1 MMSRPDLPA
10 SQEAVDLVNHP
21 LSASRDS
28 LSGRPVPEVLAEIAA
43 SIREA
48 GRFLVT
54 SHVGPD
60 GDALGSA
67 VALVLGLRALGKSA
81 RAVTAQ
87 DIPGRYEALLPP
99 GVIENVEPA
108 DLVKANPQV
117 DWFIVLD
124 TSEPE
129 RIGGYRDLFFA
140 DGARRI
146 CIDHHRTHVRERYQH
161 ELVVV
166 EAPATGSLVF
176 ALLDELNVELTPDI
190 AQALWLAIATDTGWF
205 RFSNTGP
212 WALLDAARLA
222 RGDVDVEGI
231 YDRVYHDL
239 SPTRARLVGHVLQRA
254 RIELDGDLVWAD
266 LLLADRGRVGLAEL
280 DGVIDY
286 LKMLQGARIIAFIV
300 EVEPGSFKVSLR
312 ARGDAEVE
320 SVARSFGGGGHAKAA
335 GCRFTGRLED
345 LIDQLRSRARSEL
358 ARRGPGGERK
368 APDSP

>member
-1 MMSRPDLPA
+1 M
-10 SQEAVDLVNHP
+10 NHP
-21 LSASRDS
+21 LNTCRDS
-28 LSGRPVPEVLAEIAA
+28 LSGRPVHEVLAEIAT

-48 GRFLVT
+48 RSFIIT
-54 SHVGPD
+54 AHVGPD

-67 VALVLGLRALGKSA
+67 VALALGLRALGKDA

-87 DIPGRYEALLPP
+87 AVPERYASLLPP
-99 GVIENVEPA
+99 GVIESVQPA
-108 DLVKANPQV
+108 DLVEENPDV

-129 RIGGYRDLFFA
+129 RIGGYRELFFA

-146 CIDHHRTHVRERYQH
+146 CIDHHRTHARDRYEH
-161 ELVVV
+161 ELVVP

-176 ALLDELNVELTPDI
+176 ALLDALDIALTPEV

-222 RGDVDVEGI
+222 QERVDVERM

-254 RIELDGDLVWAD
+254 RVELDGDLVWSD
-266 LLLADRGRVGLAEL
+266 LLLADRGKVGLAEL

-286 LKMLQGARIIAFIV
+286 LKMLEGARIIAFIV

-335 GCRFTGRLED
+335 GCRFTGRFED
-345 LIDQLRSRARSEL
+345 LLEQLRSQARDEL
-358 ARRGPGGERK
+358 ARRGGTCAGL
-368 APDSP
+368 

>member
-1 MMSRPDLPA
+1 M
-10 SQEAVDLVNHP
+10 NHP
-21 LSASRDS
+21 LSSSRDS

-43 SIREA
+43 AIREA
-48 GRFLVT
+48 RSFVLT
-54 SHVGPD
+54 SHAGPD

-67 VALVLGLRALGKSA
+67 VALALGLRALGKSV
-81 RAVTAQ
+81 RAVTAH
-87 DIPGRYEALLPP
+87 DIPARYEALLPP
-99 GVIENVEPA
+99 GVIENVQPA
-108 DLVKANPQV
+108 DLAKANQEV

-129 RIGGYRDLFFA
+129 RIGGYREQFFA
-140 DGARRI
+140 EGARRI
-146 CIDHHRTHVRERYQH
+146 CIDHHRTHARDRYQH
-161 ELVVV
+161 ELVVA

-176 ALLDELNVELTPDI
+176 ALLDELDVELTPEI
-190 AQALWLAIATDTGWF
+190 ARALWLAIATDTGWF

-222 RGDVDVEGI
+222 RVQVDVEAI

-254 RIELDGDLVWAD
+254 RI
-266 LLLADRGRVGLAEL
+266 
-280 DGVIDY
+280 
-286 LKMLQGARIIAFIV
+286 IALIV
-300 EVEPGSFKVSLR
+300 ELEPGSFKVSLR

-358 ARRGPGGERK
+358 ARRGPAGAGNG
-368 APDSP
+368 